1 MKVEFWMTGKTDHKY
16 LIEGIQLYNKRIQH
30 FIPFNIQEINVP
42 KSKVQ
47 SLYQKTESQQILKL
61 INKEDFL
68 VLLDEKGN
76 EYNSHEFSD
85 QLQKFFQ
92 LSSSKLIFLVG
103 GAYGFDEA
111 LYQRANHKMALSKM
125 TFPHDLCRLIFLEQL
140 YRALTIAN
148 NHPYQH

>member
-16 LIEGIQLYNKRIQH
+16 LNEGILLYTKRIQH
-30 FIPFNIQEINVP
+30 YIPFFAIEINISKP
-42 KSKVQ
+42 KVQ
-47 SLYQKTESQQILKL
+47 SNSKKNESQQILKL
-61 INKEDFL
+61 LNKDDFII
-68 VLLDEKGN
+68 LLDDKGK
-76 EYNSHEFSD
+76 EFSSHD
-85 QLQKFFQ
+85 FSEQLQKFFL
-92 LSSSKLIFLVG
+92 LSAPRLVFLAG

-111 LYQRANHKMALSKM
+111 LYNRANQKMSLSKM